1 MKIGILTQPLHM
13 NYGGLLQA
21 YALQTILKNEG
32 HKAWIIQRIHA
43 YNFSLLYRKMSWLKF
58 LLKQIVSIIAC
69 KKTLKQ
75 AKKDMADSR
84 LYTMAFTY
92 KYISPRSRLLST
104 DEALKNFVSEIDFD
118 AFVVG
123 SDQVWRPKY
132 SPNIYNYFLDFA
144 ENMKVKR
151 VAYAASFGTS
161 DWEFSEEETRKCRS
175 LIQKFDLVSVREN
188 DGVTLCSEY
197 LDRNDAKWVLDP
209 TMLLPKEH
217 YFELIVKA
225 HLPEVNNK
233 HIVAYILDETPEK
246 KELLNLVQRELA
258 KPIYDAKQGIA
269 SYEAIHVRGK
279 ASVEEWLYGFQNADF
294 AVVDSFHG
302 CVFSILFHV
311 PFIVIGNKNRGLS
324 RMNSLLVQFDLQDR
338 LVCEDYL
345 QKIMP
350 VQVRDIDWER
360 VDRKLEQKRKDSMDF
375 LFSINCQ

>member
-1 MKIGILTQPLHM
+1 MKIGILTQPLYM

-32 HKAWIIQRIHA
+32 HEVWIIQRIHA
-43 YNFSLLYRKMSWLKF
+43 YNYSWLYQQMSWLKF
-58 LLKQIVSIIAC
+58 LLTQIASIITC

-75 AKKDMADSR
+75 TKRDMADSR

-104 DEALKNFVSEIDFD
+104 DEALKNFVSKMNFD

-151 VAYAASFGTS
+151 VAYAASFGTN
-161 DWEFSEEETRKCRS
+161 DWEFSEEETQKCRS

-197 LDRNDAKWVLDP
+197 LDRNDVKWVLDP

-217 YFELIVKA
+217 YFELIAKA
-225 HLPEVNNK
+225 HLPEINNK

-246 KELLNLVQRELA
+246 KELLNLVQRKLA
-258 KPIYDAKQGIA
+258 KPIFDAQKGIEA
-269 SYEAIHVRGK
+269 YEAIHVRGK

-302 CVFSILFHV
+302 CVFSILFHI
-311 PFIVIGNKNRGLS
+311 PFVVIANEERGMS
-324 RMNSLLVQFDLQDR
+324 RFYSLLSMFGLEDRMIKDISSFDFEKMRCIDF
-338 LVCEDYL
+338 E
-345 QKIMP
+345 KI
-350 VQVRDIDWER
+350 DAC
-360 VDRKLEQKRKDSMDF
+360 LNNKRKISLDF
-375 LFSINCQ
+375 IKEIEN

>member
-1 MKIGILTQPLHM
+1 MKIGILTQPLYM

-32 HKAWIIQRIHA
+32 HEVWIIQRIHA
-43 YNFSLLYRKMSWLKF
+43 YNYSLLYRKMSWLKF
-58 LLKQIVSIIAC
+58 LLKQIVSVIVC

-75 AKKDMADSR
+75 AKKDMVDSR

-104 DEALKNFVSEIDFD
+104 DEALKNFVSKMNFD

-144 ENMKVKR
+144 ENLKVKR

-161 DWEFSEEETRKCRS
+161 DWEFSEEETQKCRS

-217 YFELIVKA
+217 YFELIAKA

-246 KELLNLVQRELA
+246 TELLTLLQRELA
-258 KPIYDAKQGIA
+258 KPIFDAQKGIE
-269 SYEAIHVRGK
+269 SYGAIHVRGK

-302 CVFSILFHV
+302 CVFSILFHI
-311 PFIVIGNKNRGLS
+311 PFVVIANKERGMS
-324 RMNSLLVQFDLQDR
+324 RFYSLLSMFGLEDRMIKDISSFDFEKMRCIDF
-338 LVCEDYL
+338 E
-345 QKIMP
+345 KI
-350 VQVRDIDWER
+350 EAC
-360 VDRKLEQKRKDSMDF
+360 LNNKRKISLDF
-375 LFSINCQ
+375 IKEIEN